1 MNVYD
6 KATLALREAM
16 KTALDSDIDERLLS
30 ELWRHFLGVQSIAKQ
45 LKDTAPS
52 IEYKFTVG
60 DSGNIN
66 ITTSDYWDPDYN
78 INTWPAAA
86 AADTISFSTYGKDT
100 ITFS

>member
-16 KTALDSDIDERLLS
+16 KTALDSDIDDRLLS

-45 LKDTAPS
+45 MKDTAPQ
-52 IEYKFTVG
+52 IEYKFSLDG
-60 DSGNIN
+60 DHIN
-66 ITTSDYWDPDYN
+66 IERSQYYNPDRNVN
-78 INTWPAAA
+78 IWAYDAV
-86 AADTISFSTYGKDT
+86 AADTVSFSTYGNDV